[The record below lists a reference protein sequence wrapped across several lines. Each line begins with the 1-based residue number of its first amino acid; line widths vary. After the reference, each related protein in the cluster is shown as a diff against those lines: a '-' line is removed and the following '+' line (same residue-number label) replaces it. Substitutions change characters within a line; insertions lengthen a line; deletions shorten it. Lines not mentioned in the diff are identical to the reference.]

1 MSKTSKISAIAL
13 DRILGK
19 LSTIHSLVKGF
30 YLSSILFFLAIIL
43 LPAIL
48 GILTRV
54 DTLSELSENPQLFD
68 RAINAIIASFALA
81 SFVSLLDLVTGIP
94 LAWLIVKKG
103 GRLVM
108 ILDAIVDLPMIIPTV
123 TLGFSVLLFWSES
136 NPFTSLGFSGISPG
150 WLTVL
155 LLHYTFSYPVVV
167 RVLVGKLMEIDE
179 TYEIAGRTLGGKP
192 LTVARTINIPLAK
205 IGIITAYLLAFARS
219 LSETG
224 ATMMVAG
231 LFENGPIFI
240 KRALSEGWES
250 PLVFTSLT
258 LISVAVIIFFLLR
271 SLGPRVRIPFRRA
284 NPNFEGLLS
293 KDSFCLFRDS
303 ISLLIL
309 TIFIVIPSIYLSLIT
324 LPNAINSGLILD
336 VFQFRG
342 VWGEYWNSLLISY
355 VIGFIVTGINTVFS
369 LPMAILIAREKFG
382 SQISKIL
389 DVLSNVSIMIPSVAL
404 GVSIRF
410 FWGGFTGLP
419 EFWLIVMSH
428 LCITYPY
435 MVSTMV
441 SAIRDIP
448 KELEESARTLGSD
461 PYTSFRKVTLPL
473 AKYSFLS
480 GMILTLAR
488 SVDETGATLAVSKT
502 VKTVP
507 IIIVDWVKDE
517 SLRIYAGLGAT
528 FLLLFSLIILLL
540 LRKLVGRGKYA

>member
-1 MSKTSKISAIAL
+1 
-13 DRILGK
+13 
-19 LSTIHSLVKGF
+19 
-30 YLSSILFFLAIIL
+30 
-43 LPAIL
+43 
-48 GILTRV
+48 
-54 DTLSELSENPQLFD
+54 
-68 RAINAIIASFALA
+68 
-81 SFVSLLDLVTGIP
+81 
-94 LAWLIVKKG
+94 
-103 GRLVM
+103 M

-271 SLGPRVRIPFRRA
+271 SLGPKVRIPFRRA

-336 VFQFRG
+336 VFQFGG

-382 SQISKIL
+382 SRISKIL

>member
-1 MSKTSKISAIAL
+1 MSNTSKISAIAL

-43 LPAIL
+43 LPSIL
-48 GILTRV
+48 GILIRV

-271 SLGPRVRIPFRRA
+271 SLGPKVRIPFRRA

-303 ISLLIL
+303 VSLLIL

-336 VFQFRG
+336 VFQFGG

-382 SQISKIL
+382 SRISKIL

>member
-1 MSKTSKISAIAL
+1 MSNTSKISAIAL

-48 GILTRV
+48 GILIRV

-271 SLGPRVRIPFRRA
+271 SLGPKVRIPFRRA

-336 VFQFRG
+336 VFQFGG

-382 SQISKIL
+382 SRISKIL

>member
-1 MSKTSKISAIAL
+1 MSNTSKISAIAL

-43 LPAIL
+43 LPSIL
-48 GILTRV
+48 GILIRV

-271 SLGPRVRIPFRRA
+271 SLGPKVRIPFRRA

-336 VFQFRG
+336 VFQFGG

-382 SQISKIL
+382 SRISKIL

>member
-1 MSKTSKISAIAL
+1 LSNTSKISAIAL

-43 LPAIL
+43 LPSIL
-48 GILTRV
+48 GILIRV

-271 SLGPRVRIPFRRA
+271 SLGPKVRIPFRRA

-336 VFQFRG
+336 VFQFGG

-382 SQISKIL
+382 SRISKIL